1 MITYRDPSPSKYNR
15 PRLRLLTSS
24 GVRQRNSPREQ
35 DTGKNQQSPRMPII
49 RSQPLT
55 KWYTPH
61 AVRQCVCDFSKFTQ
75 RIPSPDTFEWCA
87 LPPTVQKT
95 WSLSGQR
102 RGRVSTDDDILS
114 SSYLTHFKRL
124 TSTQICV
131 SAKLGFTKHNMKQGL
146 VIHNETFPLRH
157 LHESYKPTRSFSD
170 PADLEHSRQ

>member
-75 RIPSPDTFEWCA
+75 RIPSPDTFELCA
-87 LPPTVQKT
+87 LLPTIQERG
-95 WSLSGQR
+95 SLTGHEGGEYPR
-102 RGRVSTDDDILS
+102 TMVFYRAHIYTTKCL
-114 SSYLTHFKRL
+114 LRL
-124 TSTQICV
+124 KSWV
-131 SAKLGFTKHNMKQGL
+131 
-146 VIHNETFPLRH
+146 
-157 LHESYKPTRSFSD
+157 
-170 PADLEHSRQ
+170 